1 MEISY
6 TGFSKKLCMK
16 CEKCVN
22 ITQKQLVEGLEAAA
36 RRLFCVWIE
45 ETGKILHKSPG
56 PPPLLMQDWIG
67 EEGKN
72 HSDIK

>member
-22 ITQKQLVEGLEAAA
+22 ITQKQLVEGAEAAA
-36 RRLFCVWIE
+36 RGLFCVWIE
-45 ETGKILHKSPG
+45 ETGKILHKSAG
-56 PPPLLMQDWIG
+56 PPPLLMQNWTG